1 MMKKLTAFLLL
12 FFVSNILSTNL
23 FAQETS
29 SKHKAFKEM
38 KLNFIL
44 DNTEMSKEEVE
55 HFQCVFG
62 SFEDKY
68 HSSVWIKER
77 QIKKKIQKSFDTI
90 NAQSASS
97 YINDYH
103 VLEKLGISLRNERN
117 QKLLEKINAKE
128 VLNILY
134 QEQLF
139 DREML
144 KRIRERKNKKK
155 KEEDKKR

>member
-1 MMKKLTAFLLL
+1 M
-12 FFVSNILSTNL
+12 
-23 FAQETS
+23 
-29 SKHKAFKEM
+29 
-38 KLNFIL
+38 
-44 DNTEMSKEEVE
+44 
-55 HFQCVFG
+55 
-62 SFEDKY
+62 
-68 HSSVWIKER
+68 
-77 QIKKKIQKSFDTI
+77 

>member
-12 FFVSNILSTNL
+12 LFVSNILSTNL
-23 FAQETS
+23 LAQETS
-29 SKHKAFKEM
+29 PKHKAFKEM

-44 DNTEMSKEEVE
+44 DNTEMSKGEVE

-77 QIKKKIQKSFDTI
+77 QIKKKIQESFDTM

-97 YINDYH
+97 YINDYN

>member
-12 FFVSNILSTNL
+12 LFVSNILSTNL
-23 FAQETS
+23 LAQETS
-29 SKHKAFKEM
+29 PKHKAFKEM
-38 KLNFIL
+38 
-44 DNTEMSKEEVE
+44 SKGEVE

-68 HSSVWIKER
+68 HSSVRIKER
-77 QIKKKIQKSFDTI
+77 QIKKKIQESFDTI

-103 VLEKLGISLRNERN
+103 ALEKLGISLRNERN

-144 KRIRERKNKKK
+144 KRIRERENKK

>member
-1 MMKKLTAFLLL
+1 MC
-12 FFVSNILSTNL
+12 IR
-23 FAQETS
+23 
-29 SKHKAFKEM
+29 
-38 KLNFIL
+38 
-44 DNTEMSKEEVE
+44 DR
-55 HFQCVFG
+55 
-62 SFEDKY
+62 Y

-77 QIKKKIQKSFDTI
+77 QIKKKIQESFDTI

-97 YINDYH
+97 YINDYNA
-103 VLEKLGISLRNERN
+103 LEKLGISLRNERN

-144 KRIRERKNKKK
+144 KRIRERENKK